1 MRLHTKI
8 LLGLLLGAA
17 VGIGANLG
25 LGGDHPA
32 VVAIDTYI
40 AAPVGQVFLR
50 MLFMVVMPLVFASI
64 ALGVAGMG
72 DIRKVGKVGAKALA
86 YFLATTA
93 LSGTVGIAAVSLF
106 EPGKGLDP
114 AVRAELLALYAGQA
128 GEKVTQS
135 QAGGFG
141 IDTLV
146 GIVTK
151 NPLRSAVEGDMLGV
165 IFFGLLFGIALTL
178 IDEARARPMVDV
190 LGALEDAMVKI
201 VEIAMRI
208 APLGVAGLVFGV
220 TARFGFALLEPLGG
234 FVAVVLGGL
243 AFHGLVTMSV
253 LVVALLGLSPRTFFR
268 RVRPSLVTAFS
279 TSSSAATLP
288 TNIKV
293 AEDDLGVPPKV
304 AGFVL
309 PLGATMCMNGTALFE
324 GVTVLFLCQVFGVD
338 LSVGQMVVVVAMT
351 VLTAVGAAG
360 VPGGSM
366 PLLVGILAMFGVP
379 GEAIAV
385 VLGVDRILDM
395 ARTTLNV
402 LGDLVGAAF
411 VARSE
416 GAWTPADLP
425 PLAVEPPIDQSPD
438 WPKEDEI
445 VPRLSPVR
453 PPEER

>member
-8 LLGLLLGAA
+8 LLGLLLGAIA
-17 VGIGANLG
+17 GVTANLT
-25 LGGDHPA
+25 LGGADPR
-32 VVAIDTYI
+32 VVAFDTYV

-72 DIRKVGKVGAKALA
+72 DIRKVGKVGGKALG
-86 YFLATTA
+86 YFLVTTA
-93 LSGTVGIAAVSLF
+93 ISGTVGILGVSLAR
-106 EPGKGLDP
+106 PGERLDP
-114 AVRAELLALYAGQA
+114 AVRADLVAMYGAEA
-128 GEKVTQS
+128 GEK
-135 QAGGFG
+135 AALHAKGGFG

-165 IFFGLLFGIALTL
+165 IFFALLFGIALTL
-178 IDEARARPMVDV
+178 IDERRGKVMVDV
-190 LGALEDAMVKI
+190 LGALEDVMVKI
-201 VEIAMRI
+201 VEIAMRL
-208 APLGVAGLVFGV
+208 APYGVAGLVFGV
-220 TARFGFALLEPLGG
+220 TARFGFALLVPLGG
-234 FVAVVLGGL
+234 YVSVVLGGL
-243 AFHGLVTMSV
+243 LFHGVVVMSL
-253 LVVALLGLSPRTFFR
+253 LVVALLGISPRAFFR

-293 AEDDLGVPPKV
+293 AEDDLGVPPKI

-324 GVTVLFLCQVFGVD
+324 GVTVLFLCQVFGVE
-338 LSVGQMVVVVAMT
+338 LSIVQMAIVVAMT
-351 VLTAVGAAG
+351 VMTAVGAAG

-402 LGDLVGAAF
+402 LGDLVAAAF

-425 PLAVEPPIDQSPD
+425 PLAIEPPIDQSPD
-438 WPKEDEI
+438 WPREDEV
-445 VPRLSPVR
+445 VPRMVPVR
-453 PPEER
+453 RDEQP